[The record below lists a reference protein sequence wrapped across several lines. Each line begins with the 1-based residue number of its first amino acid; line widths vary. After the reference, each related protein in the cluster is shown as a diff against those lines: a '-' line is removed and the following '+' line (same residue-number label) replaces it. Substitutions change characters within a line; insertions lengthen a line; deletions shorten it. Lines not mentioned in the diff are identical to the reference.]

1 MKKRIHEHNWCLS
14 NIYIYIHT
22 YKKMNSAHSQ
32 IKYGQTNIYLYLYIL
47 LIKYGQTRLNE

>member
-1 MKKRIHEHNWCLS
+1 MFIQY
-14 NIYIYIHT
+14 IYIYIHT